1 MKKKILCLTLG
12 AFLLSAPLAWAE
24 DSAQKLTL
32 DESIRLAL
40 ENNLNI
46 HLADKNI
53 QIAKKDYTAA
63 KNARWGGAT
72 INNSYTDYENGNEIY
87 ADGVNVS
94 IPLYSGGKLEAQQK
108 AQKYSWENSK
118 KTFQRTVETTIY
130 DTQDPR
136 TAVVNGSYTVTDY
149 DVRLSFKR
157 DKYFEIDPYTDQDYF
172 LYINIPEKLAAQF
185 EKAEFTIGF
194 NNDMSIPVTE
204 WKIDGTK
211 VTPTDNLFCITGPGS
226 TVSAERDPEQ
236 AALEAAVGLAPSD
249 SNSSDSKVKTIV
261 LGDVIDT
268 DDFTFTLNNVEL
280 TYELKPQNTSS
291 VYTSYSA
298 DSGKVYIHVDG
309 QYYNKAKRD
318 ICIRDLFVPTA
329 DYDNGYTYKGFAVT
343 DKDDNSFTWASSYV
357 VCTPLE
363 TCHYHG
369 LIECPKVVDETEAPL
384 VVYLEIGGDTY
395 QYTVR

>member
-1 MKKKILCLTLG
+1 MKKWIALLLAAVMCMSLAACGQSESPVTSTPNQGAASAAPAPTAAPETVQAEPTEPQQETVILSIGDKIDNENFTMT
-12 AFLLSAPLAWAE
+12 F
-24 DSAQKLTL
+24 DSMEIL
-32 DESIRLAL
+32 DEYSYKTSEYSSTSLYVESGYKLLVVMGHI
-40 ENNLNI
+40 ENKSTVVI
-46 HLADKNI
+46 SDSSFA
-53 QIAKKDYTAA
+53 
-63 KNARWGGAT
+63 
-72 INNSYTDYENGNEIY
+72 
-87 ADGVNVS
+87 
-94 IPLYSGGKLEAQQK
+94 
-108 AQKYSWENSK
+108 
-118 KTFQRTVETTIY
+118 RTVC
-130 DTQDPR
+130 
-136 TAVVNGSYTVTDY
+136 VNDAYTVPDY

-157 DKYFEIDPYTDQDYF
+157 DKYFEIDPYTDLDYF

-185 EKAEFTIGF
+185 EKAEFTLGF

-204 WKIDGTK
+204 WKSDGTK
-211 VTPTDNLFCITGPGS
+211 VTPTDNLFTITGPE
-226 TVSAERDPEQ
+226 SASSSERDAEQ
-236 AALEAAVGLAPSD
+236 AALEEAAGLAPSD
-249 SNSSDSKVKTIV
+249 SNSSNSKVTTITR
-261 LGDVIDT
+261 GDVIDT
-268 DDFTFTLNNVEL
+268 ENFTFTLNNVEL

-291 VYTSYSA
+291 VYTSYTA
-298 DSGKVYIHVDG
+298 ENGKVYIHVDG
-309 QYYNKAKRD
+309 EYYNKAKRD

>member
-1 MKKKILCLTLG
+1 MKKWIALLLAAVLCLSLAACGQSESPVSSTPNQG
-12 AFLLSAPLAWAE
+12 AAPMAPAPTAAPETEPTEPQQEAVVLSIGDKIDNDNFTMTF
-24 DSAQKLTL
+24 DSMEIL
-32 DESIRLAL
+32 DE
-40 ENNLNI
+40 
-46 HLADKNI
+46 
-53 QIAKKDYTAA
+53 Y
-63 KNARWGGAT
+63 
-72 INNSYTDYENGNEIY
+72 SYKTSEYSSTSLYVENGY
-87 ADGVNVS
+87 
-94 IPLYSGGKLEAQQK
+94 KLLLIK
-108 AQKYSWENSK
+108 GHMENKS
-118 KTFQRTVETTIY
+118 TVAIS
-130 DTQDPR
+130 DSSFAR

-157 DKYFEIDPYTDQDYF
+157 DKYFEIDPYTDRDYF

-211 VTPTDNLFCITGPGS
+211 VTPTDNLFSITGPGS

>member
-1 MKKKILCLTLG
+1 MKKWIALLLAAVLCLSLAACGQSESPVSSTPNQG
-12 AFLLSAPLAWAE
+12 AAPMAPAPTAAPETEPTEPQQEAVVLSIGDKIDNDNFTMTF
-24 DSAQKLTL
+24 DSMEIL
-32 DESIRLAL
+32 DE
-40 ENNLNI
+40 
-46 HLADKNI
+46 
-53 QIAKKDYTAA
+53 Y
-63 KNARWGGAT
+63 
-72 INNSYTDYENGNEIY
+72 SYKTSEYSSTSLYVENGY
-87 ADGVNVS
+87 
-94 IPLYSGGKLEAQQK
+94 KLLLVK
-108 AQKYSWENSK
+108 GHMENKS
-118 KTFQRTVETTIY
+118 TVAIS
-130 DTQDPR
+130 DSSFAR
-136 TAVVNGSYTVTDY
+136 TAVVNDSYTVTDY

-157 DKYFEIDPYTDQDYF
+157 DKYFEIDPYTDRDYF

-211 VTPTDNLFCITGPGS
+211 VTPTDNLFSITGPGS

-236 AALEAAVGLAPSD
+236 DALEAAVGLAPSD

>member
-1 MKKKILCLTLG
+1 MKKWIALLLAAVLCLSLAACGNDASSAGG
-12 AFLLSAPLAWAE
+12 AQAQNTSPVPTAALSAPASEQTEPTEPQQEAVALSIGDKIDNDNFTMTF
-24 DSAQKLTL
+24 DSMQILDAYSYKTSEYSSTSLYVESGYKLL
-32 DESIRLAL
+32 LVMGHI
-40 ENNLNI
+40 EN
-46 HLADKNI
+46 KSMV
-53 QIAKKDYTAA
+53 
-63 KNARWGGAT
+63 T
-72 INNSYTDYENGNEIY
+72 ISDSSF
-87 ADGVNVS
+87 V
-94 IPLYSGGKLEAQQK
+94 
-108 AQKYSWENSK
+108 
-118 KTFQRTVETTIY
+118 
-130 DTQDPR
+130 R
-136 TAVVNGSYTVTDY
+136 TAVVNDSYTVTDY

-157 DKYFEIDPYTDQDYF
+157 DKYFEIDPYTDLDYF

-185 EKAEFTIGF
+185 EKAEFTLGF

-204 WKIDGTK
+204 WKMDGTK
-211 VTPTDNLFCITGPGS
+211 VTPTDNLFSISGPGS
-226 TVSAERDPEQ
+226 APSAEGVPEQ
-236 AALEAAVGLAPSD
+236 AALEAAVGLAPSG
-249 SNSSDSKVKTIV
+249 SNPSDSKVKTIV
-261 LGDVIDT
+261 CGDVIDT

-298 DSGKVYIHVDG
+298 GSGKVYVHVDG

-384 VVYLEIGGDTY
+384 IVYLEIGGDTY
-395 QYTVR
+395 QYVVR

>member
-1 MKKKILCLTLG
+1 MKKWIALLLAAVLCLSLAACGQSESPVTSTPNQG
-12 AFLLSAPLAWAE
+12 AASMAPAPTAAPETEQTEPTEPQQEAVVLSIGDKIDNDNFTMTF
-24 DSAQKLTL
+24 DSMEIL
-32 DESIRLAL
+32 DE
-40 ENNLNI
+40 
-46 HLADKNI
+46 
-53 QIAKKDYTAA
+53 Y
-63 KNARWGGAT
+63 
-72 INNSYTDYENGNEIY
+72 SYKTSEYSSTSLYVENGY
-87 ADGVNVS
+87 
-94 IPLYSGGKLEAQQK
+94 KLLLVK
-108 AQKYSWENSK
+108 GHMENKS
-118 KTFQRTVETTIY
+118 TVAIS
-130 DTQDPR
+130 DSSFAR

-157 DKYFEIDPYTDQDYF
+157 DKYFEIDPYTDRDYF

-236 AALEAAVGLAPSD
+236 AALEAAAGLAPSD